1 MSRNVSTP
9 SARYCL
15 IFFFCNKTSLN
26 LIYKQ
31 CLCFHLYFLSKQ
43 CKILCYNIAVYYQ
56 YMSTVKLFNM
66 AHNVNKAEYILI
78 MLIYLTNTPSHRAS
92 PSMLTEQSCRAPT
105 ERFPPSAQQK
115 LLGGLLGR
123 MLGGTIYERSVE
135 TARWALGRNARR
147 RSVGLVVYL

>member
-1 MSRNVSTP
+1 
-9 SARYCL
+9 
-15 IFFFCNKTSLN
+15 
-26 LIYKQ
+26 
-31 CLCFHLYFLSKQ
+31 
-43 CKILCYNIAVYYQ
+43 
-56 YMSTVKLFNM
+56 MSTVKLFNM

-147 RSVGLVVYL
+147 RSVGLVVYLWVLSKWLGKWRPSVRCACPVSAKSYLFVGCNYNKHTELSEIPSVH